1 MKKLFI
7 IKKYVIAESAADA
20 IKKERRVRP
29 DDVWVDEDWRKGNQ
43 NNLASAIGYNV
54 EHEYY
59 SSDEWAKGR
68 KHYKNNKKN

>member
-7 IKKYVIAESAADA
+7 IKKYVIAESAEDA

-29 DDVWVDEDWRKGNQ
+29 DDVWVDEDFRKNSKIDLPG
-43 NNLASAIGYNV
+43 SIRYNV

-59 SSDEWAKGR
+59 SSDEWAKVD
-68 KHYKNNKKN
+68 KINKKLTKN